1 MAAYRTHY
9 TLCVVVPTFAAVVE
23 ETSMVIVLVVN
34 GFGYPA
40 IVVSEHTMSQ
50 VMPYYVN
57 RSVTTLNV

>member
-1 MAAYRTHY
+1 
-9 TLCVVVPTFAAVVE
+9 
-23 ETSMVIVLVVN
+23 MVIVLVVN

-40 IVVSEHTMSQ
+40 LVVNEHEMSQ